1 MEDSASEEN
10 NTDSA
15 VTMSFTLLFRL
26 GIILIAGIIATC
38 ATMKSTNSSALIMLF
53 RLNVVKVGIVLALLV
68 GGYYLDNIS
77 IIIITLM
84 TFILYWIVYG
94 APVSEEY
101 LSPEDRER
109 LDKIARV
116 NLKKQQEIDAE
127 DIEKNGGLINEEQ
140 GERQPL
146 LHNVIEKGKDILTDG
161 IIQAA
166 SIISNSPAASKLSDI
181 IEKRSRKASLS
192 SMASNTTNNSLL
204 KTVRQYD
211 PKRRLT
217 QIDNEKSKHIED
229 VAKKLLNYMSDK
241 DIEEILSNDQSSS
254 LQALCTEYDDKQ
266 QLGKLR
272 KRSNTTTRLS
282 NNPLTEASY
291 IQLTKEYE
299 QQDEN
304 NVVSNNTIKQL
315 SASDIKYLK
324 RRSNFRRSNESDQLR
339 YNRLDE

>member
-1 MEDSASEEN
+1 MEDSVSEEN
-10 NTDSA
+10 NNDSA
-15 VTMSFTLLFRL
+15 FTMSFTLLFRMS
-26 GIILIAGIIATC
+26 IILIAGIIATC

-53 RLNVVKVGIVLALLV
+53 RMNIVKVGIVLALLV
-68 GGYYLDNIS
+68 GGFYLDNIS
-77 IIIITLM
+77 TIIITTM
-84 TFILYWIVYG
+84 TFILYWIVHG
-94 APVSEEY
+94 APVSDEY
-101 LSPEDRER
+101 LSPEDKER
-109 LDKIARV
+109 LDRIAKV
-116 NLKKQQEIDAE
+116 NLKRQQEIDE
-127 DIEKNGGLINEEQ
+127 DIEKNGGLINEEH

-166 SIISNSPAASKLSDI
+166 SIISNSPAASKISDV
-181 IEKRSRKASLS
+181 IEKRSRKASVS
-192 SMASNTTNNSLL
+192 SMTSNTTNNSLI
-204 KTVRQYD
+204 KIPRPYSS
-211 PKRRLT
+211 RRLT

-229 VAKKLLNYMSDK
+229 VAKNLLDHMTDQ
-241 DIEEILSNDQSSS
+241 DIEEILSKDHSSS

-291 IQLTKEYE
+291 IQITKGYE
-299 QQDEN
+299 QQDGN
-304 NVVSNNTIKQL
+304 NNGNTIKQL

-324 RRSNFRRSNESDQLR
+324 RRSNFKRSNESDQLR